1 MDMTHRIGIVGGSGF
16 IGSSLAEHLSKSFQV
31 KVLDVREPPQGVG
44 GKVDYIPCDIRA
56 YEQVK
61 EGLRD
66 VDLVIHTAII
76 QIPQINE
83 QKRLGYEVN
92 VAGTQNVCRAVD
104 ENPRIKGMILAGSW
118 HTIGESGLEGIIDEG
133 FGYRPDRVE
142 DRGRLYALS
151 KVVQECIVRF
161 YDEMSEKVFGIIR
174 MGTVLGDRMPKKTA
188 ANIFIERAL
197 RGKSITPYKHSMYRP
212 MLYVDIKDICQAY
225 EKFVAKILSGEIE
238 KGDNSLAHIVNVFYP
253 RPITI
258 LELAQIVQ
266 KSVIELT
273 NGTIQPIIEIV
284 DTGQK
289 TLFKEDD
296 KNRFKVDI
304 RKAIDFLNLGRL
316 KSPKESIKEI
326 VKKRLAKYGLI
337 K

>member
-1 MDMTHRIGIVGGSGF
+1 M
-16 IGSSLAEHLSKSFQV
+16 
-31 KVLDVREPPQGVG
+31 
-44 GKVDYIPCDIRA
+44 CIR
-56 YEQVK
+56 
-61 EGLRD
+61 D
-66 VDLVIHTAII
+66 
-76 QIPQINE
+76 
-83 QKRLGYEVN
+83 
-92 VAGTQNVCRAVD
+92 
-104 ENPRIKGMILAGSW
+104 RIKGMILAGSW

-316 KSPKESIKEI
+316 RSPEESVKEI